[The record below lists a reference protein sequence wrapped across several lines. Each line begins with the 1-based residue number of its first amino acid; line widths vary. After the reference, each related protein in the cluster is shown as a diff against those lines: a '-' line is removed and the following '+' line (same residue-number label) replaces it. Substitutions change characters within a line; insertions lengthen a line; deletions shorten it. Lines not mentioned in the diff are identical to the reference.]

1 MISEERLR
9 QAAGAAALALTDCLP
24 APEECQHEFSPG
36 FDRRMRKVLRR
47 GNHPTVY
54 RGLRRVASFLL
65 VLLLSGSIWLAVDTE
80 AREAVFGWISE
91 RVEGAYHYF
100 FRGERTSQNY
110 LTGYTLSKIPEGYK
124 ESNQI
129 ETEEYSIKIF
139 VEASTGNYLTLG
151 WLHPSESTEEPE
163 LFFLT
168 GDMKQEMVQVNEQP
182 AEFYWDETGE
192 KGNVIVWCDRKTDT
206 LLYISG
212 YFNKEKLTNLAE
224 DVKTDK

>member
-9 QAAGAAALALTDCLP
+9 QAAGAAVLALADSLP
-24 APEECQHEFSPG
+24 APEECQHGFSPG
-36 FDRRMRKVLRR
+36 FEQRMRKVLRR

-110 LTGYTLSKIPEGYK
+110 LTEYTLSKIPEGYHK
-124 ESNQI
+124 KDVF
-129 ETEEYSIKIF
+129 ETDSYTETTYLET
-139 VEASTGNYLTLG
+139 ATGRYLSLG
-151 WLHPSESTEEPE
+151 WLHPSTETETPE

-168 GDMKQEMVQVNEQP
+168 GDMEREQAQVNGRA
-182 AEFYWDETGE
+182 AEFYRDDTGNNA
-192 KGNVIVWCDRKTDT
+192 NVIVWRDEERAT
-206 LLYISG
+206 LLYLSG
-212 YFNKEKLTNLAE
+212 YFDKESLIDLAE
-224 DVKTDK
+224 NVK

>member
-110 LTGYTLSKIPEGYK
+110 LTEYTLSKIPEGYHK
-124 ESNQI
+124 KDVF
-129 ETEEYSIKIF
+129 ETDSYTETTYLET
-139 VEASTGNYLTLG
+139 ATGRYLSLG
-151 WLHPSESTEEPE
+151 WLHPSTETETPE

-168 GDMKQEMVQVNEQP
+168 GDMEREQAQVNGRA
-182 AEFYWDETGE
+182 AEFYRDDTGNNA
-192 KGNVIVWCDRKTDT
+192 NVIVWRDEERAT
-206 LLYISG
+206 LLYLSG
-212 YFNKEKLTNLAE
+212 YFDKESLIDLAE
-224 DVKTDK
+224 NVK

>member
-110 LTGYTLSKIPEGYK
+110 LTEYTLSKIPEGYHK
-124 ESNQI
+124 KDVF
-129 ETEEYSIKIF
+129 ETYSYT
-139 VEASTGNYLTLG
+139 ETTYLETATGRYLSLG
-151 WLHPSESTEEPE
+151 WLHPSTETETPE

-168 GDMKQEMVQVNEQP
+168 GDMEREQAQVNGRA
-182 AEFYWDETGE
+182 AEFYRDDTGNNA
-192 KGNVIVWCDRKTDT
+192 NVIVWRDEERAT
-206 LLYISG
+206 LLYLSG
-212 YFNKEKLTNLAE
+212 YFDKESLIDLAE
-224 DVKTDK
+224 NVK

>member
-9 QAAGAAALALTDCLP
+9 QAAGAAVLALADSLP
-24 APEECQHEFSPG
+24 APEECRHEFSPC
-36 FDRRMRKVLRR
+36 FERRMRKVLRR

-110 LTGYTLSKIPEGYK
+110 LTEYTLSKIPEGYHK
-124 ESNQI
+124 KDVF
-129 ETEEYSIKIF
+129 ETDSYTETTYLET
-139 VEASTGNYLTLG
+139 ATGRYLSLG
-151 WLHPSESTEEPE
+151 WLHPSTETETPE

-168 GDMKQEMVQVNEQP
+168 GDMEREQAQVNGRA
-182 AEFYWDETGE
+182 AEFYRDDTGNNA
-192 KGNVIVWCDRKTDT
+192 NVIVWRDEERAT
-206 LLYISG
+206 LLYLSG
-212 YFNKEKLTNLAE
+212 YFDKESLIDLAE
-224 DVKTDK
+224 NVK

>member
-9 QAAGAAALALTDCLP
+9 QAAGAAVLALADSLP
-24 APEECQHEFSPG
+24 EPEECQHEFSPG

-110 LTGYTLSKIPEGYK
+110 LTEYTLSKIPEGYHK
-124 ESNQI
+124 KDVF
-129 ETEEYSIKIF
+129 ETDSYTETTYLET
-139 VEASTGNYLTLG
+139 ATGRYLSLG
-151 WLHPSESTEEPE
+151 WLHPSTETETPE

-168 GDMKQEMVQVNEQP
+168 GDMEREQAQVNGRA
-182 AEFYWDETGE
+182 AEFYRDDTGNNA
-192 KGNVIVWCDRKTDT
+192 NVIVWRDEERAT
-206 LLYISG
+206 LLYLSG
-212 YFNKEKLTNLAE
+212 YFDKESLIDLAE
-224 DVKTDK
+224 NVK

>member
-9 QAAGAAALALTDCLP
+9 QAAGAAVLALADSLP
-24 APEECQHEFSPG
+24 APEECQHGFSPG
-36 FDRRMRKVLRR
+36 FERRMRKVLRR
-47 GNHPTVY
+47 GNHPSVY
-54 RGLRRVASFLL
+54 RGLRRAAYFLL
-65 VLLLSGSIWLAVDTE
+65 ALLLSGSVWLTVDTE
-80 AREAVFGWISE
+80 ARDIVFGWISE

-100 FRGERTSQNY
+100 FRSERTSQDY

-124 ESNQI
+124 ESNHI

-212 YFNKEKLTNLAE
+212 YFNKEMLTNLAE
-224 DVKTDK
+224 DVKPDK

>member
-100 FRGERTSQNY
+100 FHGDGTSQKQVVVY
-110 LTGYTLSKIPEGYK
+110 ALSKIPEGYRK
-124 ESNQI
+124 EDVFEADNYT
-129 ETEEYSIKIF
+129 ETTY
-139 VEASTGNYLTLG
+139 VETGTGRRLSLG
-151 WLHPSESTEEPE
+151 WLHLSTETATPE

-168 GDMKQEMVQVNEQP
+168 GDMEQEQAQVNGRA
-182 AEFYWDETGE
+182 AEFYRDDTG
-192 KGNVIVWCDRKTDT
+192 NMANAIVWRDEERDT

-212 YFNKEKLTNLAE
+212 YFDKKFLIGLAQN
-224 DVKTDK
+224 VK

>member
-110 LTGYTLSKIPEGYK
+110 LTEYTLSKIPEGYHK
-124 ESNQI
+124 KDVF
-129 ETEEYSIKIF
+129 ETDSYTETTYLET
-139 VEASTGNYLTLG
+139 ATGRYLSLG
-151 WLHPSESTEEPE
+151 WLHPSTETETPE

-168 GDMKQEMVQVNEQP
+168 GDMEREQAQVNGRA
-182 AEFYWDETGE
+182 AEFYWDDTGNNA
-192 KGNVIVWCDRKTDT
+192 NVIVWRDEERAT
-206 LLYISG
+206 LLYLSG
-212 YFNKEKLTNLAE
+212 YFDKESLIDLAE
-224 DVKTDK
+224 NVK